1 MEVSSPDAVHTYN
14 TTILTTST
22 KPHPIHPHHAN
33 PSSTVLIATDRMSPS
48 SIGSEA
54 TPPITGTSLP
64 RIRAFSDLAWIS
76 WAALAAQTQTDV
88 KNMHYFMSL
97 SISNKLTQRIL
108 SRCVREVLPGAW
120 EFPAW
125 PGFEFE
131 SGSEQGKAILG
142 K

>member
-1 MEVSSPDAVHTYN
+1 
-14 TTILTTST
+14 
-22 KPHPIHPHHAN
+22 
-33 PSSTVLIATDRMSPS
+33 MSPS

-54 TPPITGTSLP
+54 TPPITGASLP

-131 SGSEQGKAILG
+131 SGSKQGQAILG
-142 K
+142 T